1 MSARDETRVVVIGSG
16 VGNPGIGTP
25 HSRHGTPAVGPH
37 ARAHGAGP
45 SICVCV
51 CAEIGQSGG
60 GFLLRGLGTDPQFK
74 KSRLNDHAF
83 KITNETKPVL
93 HPVPCCKPHTFDM
106 ATREKTCG
114 TFDMAAFCQAT
125 GTLKFGLYYGSNSS
139 ELSFSVSFAEEKR
152 PHDAGGQ
159 LGQIGEP
166 ARSHRQWQSGH
177 FTGEVHGA
185 GEVHSLGY
193 VVQVYGEVFHP
204 VRVPEEAVPPQNT
217 MLRWHAC
224 ADEV

>member
-1 MSARDETRVVVIGSG
+1 
-16 VGNPGIGTP
+16 
-25 HSRHGTPAVGPH
+25 
-37 ARAHGAGP
+37 
-45 SICVCV
+45 
-51 CAEIGQSGG
+51 
-60 GFLLRGLGTDPQFK
+60 
-74 KSRLNDHAF
+74 
-83 KITNETKPVL
+83 
-93 HPVPCCKPHTFDM
+93 M

-114 TFDMAAFCQAT
+114 TFDMATFRQAT

-204 VRVPEEAVPPQNT
+204 VRVPEEAVPPQNI
-217 MLRWHAC
+217 MLSCHELICRKLEERLNAVSFIVSLRMFFDGSAFWGSFSHKTPIQP
-224 ADEV
+224 V